1 MRRLGPIALAAAL
14 AIVAIAWEAPAGRA
28 EGPLYVPEQPPPEKE
43 SVDFTND
50 LIHRVRHLPA
60 PLNPPTAETPAQ
72 VEARVRVLER
82 GVVLAGPGGRGE
94 ERKLEARSRQGAAE
108 DGGQRSA
115 RSHGTSSA
123 PAAADAPAPLSVA
136 FVGAGILALL
146 GLLLGARGWR
156 PGRAQQA

>member
-28 EGPLYVPEQPPPEKE
+28 EGPLYVPEQPPPAKE

-50 LIHRVRHLPA
+50 LNHRVRHLPA

-82 GVVLAGPGGRGE
+82 GVVLAGPGGSGGGKHE
-94 ERKLEARSRQGAAE
+94 AHHRKPAAE

-123 PAAADAPAPLSVA
+123 AAAADAPAPLSVA